1 MVNISRLQLLLP
13 ILNILFFKIKD
24 KNLSKNK
31 INLQIN
37 KFIILDNFIF
47 IVSIIIL
54 FLTKNV
60 FLVNVIVYVYVSILY
75 IYLQYITKDM
85 NKYFILD
92 IVITEIAMLILL
104 MAINLFV
111 MILILISIILVFN
124 LFNSIYPIV
133 INYSVFDY
141 IPLDL
146 IITLIILFIIR
157 CFLLMKIIKRS
168 DEINIVSNKHI
179 FKYLLVCLVSI
190 GTIYF
195 SYNYYTTNNI
205 FKYILVTNKFVKNQ
219 ELYYLNGEEVKDIN
233 NYEQTSITEIKITR
247 NYIDYYFENKVNDYT
262 LSIIQKIYYNNKI
275 YELKFEY
282 IYFSS
287 INDYSDAGYININE
301 NNVLNVDINTKDN
314 NINPK
319 EIKDVF
325 NQGLKTI
332 NTNILNKIYQKQNR
346 FNDQYLGNF
355 NQIFTKVNATDNQ
368 ELYNL
373 VNNIVK

>member
-54 FLTKNV
+54 FLTKNL

-75 IYLQYITKDM
+75 IYLKYITKDM

-104 MAINLFV
+104 IAINLFV
-111 MILILISIILVFN
+111 MLLILISIILLFN

-133 INYSVFDY
+133 INYSVFNY

-157 CFLLMKIIKRS
+157 CFLLIKIIKRS
-168 DEINIVSNKHI
+168 DEIHIVSNKHI

-195 SYNYYTTNNI
+195 SYNYYITNNI

-247 NYIDYYFENKVNDYT
+247 NYIDYFFENKVNDYT